1 MVVENCQDNFIL
13 YMLPN
18 DIIQNLMTALRPQP
32 SAQFFI
38 MPLFY

>member
-13 YMLPN
+13 YMLAN
-18 DIIQNLMTALRPQP
+18 DIQNLMTALRPQP

-38 MPLFY
+38 MLLFY